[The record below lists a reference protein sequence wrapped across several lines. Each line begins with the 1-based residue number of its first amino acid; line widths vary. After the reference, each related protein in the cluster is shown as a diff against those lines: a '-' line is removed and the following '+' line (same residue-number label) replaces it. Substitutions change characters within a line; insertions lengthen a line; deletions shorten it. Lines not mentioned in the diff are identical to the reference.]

1 MTQPMK
7 VLFVCLHGA
16 AKSVIAAEQFRQR
29 AAAANLE
36 VEVTAGGLE
45 PDPEIPANVVSGLAA
60 EGLDVTGRFPR
71 QLDDRDLN
79 RADLVVSF
87 GCSVED
93 RVSSGAIVR
102 WDGIPHVSDGFEA
115 ARDVIVER
123 VEELVAAIAKDR
135 ARAPTQRLP

>member
-1 MTQPMK
+1 MPQPTK

-36 VEVTAGGLE
+36 VEVAAAGLE
-45 PDPEIPANVVSGLAA
+45 PDSEIPPNVVNGLAA
-60 EGLDVTGRFPR
+60 EGLDVAGRLPR
-71 QLDDRDLN
+71 QLNDRDLD

-87 GCSVED
+87 GCAVGD
-93 RVSSGAIVR
+93 RAPSGTVIQ
-102 WDGIPHVSDGFEA
+102 WDGVPLVSDGFEA

-123 VEELVAAIAKDR
+123 VEKLVAAM
-135 ARAPTQRLP
+135 ARDQARTPTQ